1 MRRGWEWMAPKAQRG
16 IAGGVKAASAEDGS
30 LGASENNSLTRRKF
44 GTALFKEEA
53 RLSKHDFISVPEG
66 DAFAWALRD

>member
-1 MRRGWEWMAPKAQRG
+1 VALQA
-16 IAGGVKAASAEDGS
+16 VFKAASAEDGS
-30 LGASENNSLTRRKF
+30 LGVSENNSLTRRKF

-53 RLSKHDFISVPEG
+53 RLSEHDFISVPEG